1 MEPLKRRGQRWG
13 QRPASFTHGRT
24 LDLECKFWSLS
35 TSAWGLFVCFL
46 NINTFIVFSP
56 FLAFFASE
64 KIKALCVQTM
74 LLCCPITKHQST
86 GCQNGLLWG
95 KGPTTLRTR
104 PYPHPH
110 QPAAVRVAWWEPRS
124 SLRSSPAAQP
134 PATWTQ
140 LVRGRRTSLTATH
153 TYSLEAANPI
163 SPGGTR
169 RSLSAQ
175 SDWVKSYSRFPQR
188 LHFPSVSFALNKARE
203 SSGGHL

>member
-124 SLRSSPAAQP
+124 SLPLLP
-134 PATWTQ
+134 CCPATSHLDTVVKRKTNKAHGHTRLLPGSCKSHLPWWYQAVIVCT
-140 LVRGRRTSLTATH
+140 VRLGQKLFTVSP
-153 TYSLEAANPI
+153 EA
-163 SPGGTR
+163 S
-169 RSLSAQ
+169 
-175 SDWVKSYSRFPQR
+175 FPQCF
-188 LHFPSVSFALNKARE
+188 LCSE
-203 SSGGHL
+203 